1 MDKYNS
7 VLNHLK
13 QIKEETVISCFV
25 PSFAREIKFKPM
37 SVAQQQHLIKNIS
50 NETTGS
56 LKILNSIN
64 DLLQANCTEDVELSV
79 VDRET
84 ILLQYRMHD
93 FSIGKE
99 EHNKLAEAID
109 AIKQIDSLETEKTLH
124 AYGLTINCKAP
135 SLKHD
140 AIINAATIKAIE
152 SSNSKQQQ
160 DIIPL
165 IFTYQI
171 VKYISSIN
179 ISGDVNVSFEDAK
192 DLPDLIA
199 IVDNIPVDL
208 NNAVLAYANSIQ
220 ILFAQVLKDKNIA
233 LQTPTL

>member
-7 VLNHLK
+7 VLSHLK

-25 PSFAREIKFKPM
+25 PSFAREMKFKPM
-37 SVAQQQHLIKNIS
+37 SVAQQQNLIKNIS
-50 NETTGS
+50 NEMTGS

-64 DLLQANCTEDVELSV
+64 DLVQTNCTEDVDLCV
-79 VDRET
+79 VDRES

-93 FSIGKE
+93 FSISEE
-99 EHNKLAEAID
+99 EHSKIAEAID
-109 AIKQIDSLETEKTLH
+109 AIKQINSLETEKTLQ
-124 AYGLTINCKAP
+124 AYGITINCRAP
-135 SLKHD
+135 SLRYD
-140 AIINAATIKAIE
+140 SIINAAAIKAIE

-171 VKYISSIN
+171 IKYISSIN
-179 ISGDVNVSFEDAK
+179 ISNDVNVSFEDAK
-192 DLPDLIA
+192 DLPNLIT

-208 NNAVLAYANSIQ
+208 NNGVIAFANSIQ
-220 ILFAQVLKDKNIA
+220 TLFAQVLKDKNIA